1 MTAGRGLLAA
11 SCTDPRR
18 PLRLRRGGTL
28 RVMLRPRA
36 AARLLEELA
45 EYADVYR
52 AALL

>member
-1 MTAGRGLLAA
+1 MTTGRGLLTA
-11 SCTDPRR
+11 SCTDPPR

-28 RVMLRPRA
+28 RVMPRA

-52 AALL
+52 AAVL